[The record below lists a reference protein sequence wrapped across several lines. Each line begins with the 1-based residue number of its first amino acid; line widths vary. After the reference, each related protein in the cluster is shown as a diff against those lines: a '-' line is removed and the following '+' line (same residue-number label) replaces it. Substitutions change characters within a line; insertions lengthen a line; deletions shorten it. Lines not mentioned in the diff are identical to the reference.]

1 MREVVRAERESCEG
15 GGQSRESHV
24 RGGGTFQWYD
34 LTAPLLGTGHYVHLA
49 TPTFLLLKERE

>member
-34 LTAPLLGTGHYVHLA
+34 LTAPLLGTGHYVRLA
-49 TPTFLLLKERE
+49 TPTFLLLNE